1 MMVDARAFDAAK
13 IGEEDGGKVRV
24 ILPQEVGHLA
34 KEVQCLDDPD
44 DKCQNRTRQ
53 LFEHVH
59 RAIHT
64 VVLFRAG
71 LVNLADDPVRHLG
84 ERPVFRRGDDHE
96 GLLAVILEAFL
107 GYEAKGNFVAL
118 VKTSAGD
125 EAVELRAKIYRFCDS
140 HKNAVKKRGAVF
152 FLALVLPCDV
162 AKRLC
167 HVEFHIDVDLGIR
180 AVVHQMRQN
189 DMERIHIADPAGV
202 FPVAP
207 AFLCRVAHS
216 VSSFLSFFGPKPLK
230 IPCAPSYAEIFG

>member
-71 LVNLADDPVRHLG
+71 LGDPQIT
-84 ERPVFRRGDDHE
+84 EDM
-96 GLLAVILEAFL
+96 A
-107 GYEAKGNFVAL
+107 
-118 VKTSAGD
+118 
-125 EAVELRAKIYRFCDS
+125 
-140 HKNAVKKRGAVF
+140 KNAAH
-152 FLALVLPCDV
+152 LAGIDAAIQALPEGYATVCTEGMFSQGEWQLLSI
-162 AKRLC
+162 A
-167 HVEFHIDVDLGIR
+167 R
-180 AVVHQMRQN
+180 AAA
-189 DMERIHIADPAGV
+189 ADPAV
-202 FPVAP
+202 LLLDEITANLD
-207 AFLCRVAHS
+207 AETEERVLEALRRASEGRTVLS
-216 VSSFLSFFGPKPLK
+216 VSHRVYENLGGRTVEIKPQ
-230 IPCAPSYAEIFG
+230 GQ

>member
-1 MMVDARAFDAAK
+1 M
-13 IGEEDGGKVRV
+13 
-24 ILPQEVGHLA
+24 
-34 KEVQCLDDPD
+34 
-44 DKCQNRTRQ
+44 
-53 LFEHVH
+53 
-59 RAIHT
+59 
-64 VVLFRAG
+64 
-71 LVNLADDPVRHLG
+71 
-84 ERPVFRRGDDHE
+84 
-96 GLLAVILEAFL
+96 ILEAFL

-118 VKTSAGD
+118 VKTPAGD

-167 HVEFHIDVDLGIR
+167 HVEFHVDVDLGIR

-189 DMERIHIADPAGV
+189 DMKRIHIADPAGV

-230 IPCAPSYAEIFG
+230 MSCAPSYAEIFG